1 MTQPSPIV
9 FLLNVGNTI
18 ERERLEKFFEFD
30 TQVKGAGIDNPKRSD
45 AS

>member
-18 ERERLEKFFEFD
+18 ERKRFEKFFEFD
-30 TQVKGAGIDNPKRSD
+30 TQVKGGGIDNPKRSD